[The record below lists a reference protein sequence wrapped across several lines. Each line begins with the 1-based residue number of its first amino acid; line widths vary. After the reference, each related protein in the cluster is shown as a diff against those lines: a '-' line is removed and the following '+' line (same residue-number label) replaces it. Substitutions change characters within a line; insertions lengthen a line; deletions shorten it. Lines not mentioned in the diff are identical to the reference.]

1 MYLKQKL
8 KQEINL
14 ALILR
19 ACFYAVF
26 SETERE
32 WYCIAQQ
39 QKTRKGKGCIHV
51 RLQKG
56 NAMLRNINDA
66 GAYLSVSR
74 STVYRLIRDGSLKV
88 VYVRGLPRITQQS
101 LSELAGGRNG

>member
-14 ALILR
+14 ALFFR
-19 ACFYAVF
+19 ACLVPAF
-26 SETERE
+26 
-32 WYCIAQQ
+32 
-39 QKTRKGKGCIHV
+39 QKSTRKWSCRKGLKRKDRHEKNKGGKKL
-51 RLQKG
+51 LQS
-56 NAMLRNINDA
+56 ISQA

-74 STVYRLIRDGSLKV
+74 STVYRLIQDGSLKV

-101 LSELAGGRNG
+101 LSELAGESDG